1 MPGYVIYS
9 DNKILQNNENKQ
21 ATTIIIWM
29 ILTNIM
35 WRKINQLH
43 TIYFNYIKLRSRQN
57 QSLVEFRTAI
67 TLFTESN

>member
-21 ATTIIIWM
+21 ATTIIIRM

-43 TIYFNYIKLRSRQN
+43 TIYFNYIKLRSR
-57 QSLVEFRTAI
+57 
-67 TLFTESN
+67 

>member
-9 DNKILQNNENKQ
+9 DNQILQNNENKQ
-21 ATTIIIWM
+21 ATTITIRM

-43 TIYFNYIKLRSRQN
+43 TIYFNYIKLRSR
-57 QSLVEFRTAI
+57 
-67 TLFTESN
+67 